1 MTGIDFNY
9 KQALTFLPAW
19 ARGVQ
24 VFANGSA
31 QRAIGDET
39 NAMANYIPRSG
50 SWGIS
55 LSRPAYNLR
64 LNWNYRGK
72 HRRGPVAAG
81 RSIAPNT
88 YNWGTKRLYIDVL
101 GEYYLYKRFAV
112 FANLR
117 NIGDATE
124 DFEIYNPLTPEHA
137 QFRQRE
143 DFGALW
149 TFGLKGTF

>member
-1 MTGIDFNY
+1 MESH
-9 KQALTFLPAW
+9 AHPP
-19 ARGVQ
+19 
-24 VFANGSA
+24 
-31 QRAIGDET
+31 
-39 NAMANYIPRSG
+39 PR
-50 SWGIS
+50 
-55 LSRPAYNLR
+55 PT
-64 LNWNYRGK
+64 
-72 HRRGPVAAG
+72 RRYAG

-101 GEYYLYKRFAV
+101 GEYYFYKRFAV